1 MDTRKITNEEIKLL
15 DEFCRK
21 KDVIYVDLRL
31 EMIDHLA
38 DSMEEL
44 WLENPQLSFQ
54 KALLTVYKRFG
65 IFGFLDVVGEH
76 HNKMTK
82 RYLRLFWKTVLE
94 VIAWPRI
101 VGFVLFTLALYQSM
115 EMFYTM
121 RLVGLG
127 ILVLVSVVGIYFNTK
142 QYFHNKKILSN
153 EVTVLMKS
161 PILSIVWS
169 GYILLQIIPRPN
181 IWSADKLDS
190 PWAPW
195 LITILV
201 TSSILFFLTSYVIQ
215 YKTQDELVELRKRM
229 A

>member
-1 MDTRKITNEEIKLL
+1 MEMRKITHEEIKLL

-38 DSMEEL
+38 DSIEEL
-44 WLENPQLSFQ
+44 WLENPQLSFP
-54 KALLTVYKRFG
+54 KALQTVYKRFG

-76 HNKMTK
+76 QNKMTK
-82 RYLRLFWKTVLE
+82 RYLHLFWKTILD

-115 EMFYTM
+115 VQFYSM
-121 RLVGLG
+121 RQVGLG
-127 ILVLVSVVGIYFNTK
+127 MLVLVSVVGIYYNVK
-142 QYFHNKKILSN
+142 QYLHNKKILEN
-153 EVTVLMKS
+153 EFTVLMRS
-161 PILSIVWS
+161 PILGIIWS

-190 PWAPW
+190 SWAP
-195 LITILV
+195 LAITIFV
-201 TSSILFFLTSYVIQ
+201 VGSILFFLASFIIQ

>member
-1 MDTRKITNEEIKLL
+1 MEMRKITHEEIKLL

-38 DSMEEL
+38 DSIEEL
-44 WLENPQLSFQ
+44 WLENPQLSFP
-54 KALLTVYKRFG
+54 KALQTVYKRFG

-76 HNKMTK
+76 QNKMTK
-82 RYLRLFWKTVLE
+82 RYLHLFWKTILD

-115 EMFYTM
+115 VQFYSM
-121 RLVGLG
+121 RQVGLG
-127 ILVLVSVVGIYFNTK
+127 MLVLVSVVGIFYNVK
-142 QYFHNKKILSN
+142 QYLHNKKILEN
-153 EVTVLMKS
+153 EFTVLMRS
-161 PILSIVWS
+161 PILGIIWS

-190 PWAPW
+190 SWAP
-195 LITILV
+195 LAITIFV
-201 TSSILFFLTSYVIQ
+201 VGSIIFFLASFIIQ